1 VCALEYDGIPAHS
14 NRILL
19 TDIVYQIIA
28 SDLDGTLLDGNHMVD
43 AFTSDTLC
51 QLAGQGLHFVLA
63 TGRHFLD
70 VKGIRAALGI
80 RAHLITS
87 NGASIHDPD
96 DQQIY
101 SKYLDP
107 QLVQALAQAEFAAG
121 SRLNFYLNDS
131 WLIDQPNARLLS
143 MHKDSGFTYQV
154 CDLAAHDGQ
163 NVEKVLYVAEHAQLL
178 QIEQRIKARFDSIAS
193 ITFSSETCLEVM
205 APGVSKGSALQQV
218 LDRLKLKAE
227 HCLAFGDGQNDVEM
241 LQLAGHPRIM
251 GVAHPR
257 LVSSL
262 PHATRISSNLDAGVA
277 RHLRQLFKL
286 A

>member
-1 VCALEYDGIPAHS
+1 
-14 NRILL
+14 
-19 TDIVYQIIA
+19 VYQIIA
-28 SDLDGTLLDGNHMVD
+28 SDLDGTLLDGNHTVD
-43 AFTSDTLC
+43 AYTSDTLC
-51 QLAGQGLHFVLA
+51 QLSELGLQFVLA

-96 DQQIY
+96 DREIY
-101 SKYLDP
+101 SKNIDP
-107 QLVQALAQAEFAAG
+107 QLVRTLAQPEFSAG
-121 SRLNFYLNDS
+121 SRLNFYLNDG
-131 WLIDQPNARLLS
+131 WLIDQPNAMLLS

-154 CDLAAHDGQ
+154 YDLPTHDGQ
-163 NVEKVLYVAEHAQLL
+163 HVEKVLYVGDHARLL
-178 QIEQRIKARFDSIAS
+178 QIEQKIKAQFSDQIS
-193 ITFSSETCLEVM
+193 ITFSAEHCLEIM

-251 GVAHPR
+251 GTAHPR
-257 LVSSL
+257 LVASL
-262 PHATRISSNLDAGVA
+262 PQALRISSNLDSGVA
-277 RHLRQLFKL
+277 RHLRQLFDL